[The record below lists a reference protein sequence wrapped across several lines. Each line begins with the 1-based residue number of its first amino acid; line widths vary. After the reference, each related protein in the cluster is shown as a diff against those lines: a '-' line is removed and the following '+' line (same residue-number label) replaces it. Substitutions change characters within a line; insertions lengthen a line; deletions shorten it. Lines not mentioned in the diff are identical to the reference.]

1 MKVIIVCSIDHSSL
15 KLHFIAAAS
24 LYFSAVPSLPTQ
36 DKTYK
41 NASNAHFVLLRLE
54 RMMASLNRDFN
65 QDQKCLGTLL
75 FQSSRFNLDF
85 NCNSRSLCIMFL
97 LSRTMQWWIFSN
109 TLRFWRCLLKVFQKT
124 NEIFSRISA
133 LASKKR
139 SNQKNKGTLY
149 HFIPLIRRHCI
160 THYYRTRAIII
171 RGLYIVNPLF

>member
-1 MKVIIVCSIDHSSL
+1 MKAPPIRAANCSSWKSEEFSLVKNVSKCIIVCSRDHSSL

-65 QDQKCLGTLL
+65 QDQKCLRTLL

-97 LSRTMQWWIFSN
+97 LSHTMQWWIFSN
-109 TLRFWRCLLKVFQKT
+109 TLRFLRCLLDFRSKV
-124 NEIFSRISA
+124 EYLLRIA
-133 LASKKR
+133 KR
-139 SNQKNKGTLY
+139 YVS
-149 HFIPLIRRHCI
+149 
-160 THYYRTRAIII
+160 
-171 RGLYIVNPLF
+171 